1 VTFEGRLTLGELI
14 RRLRGAGYLR
24 AAGVQSDDAG
34 DAFEQLIEILG
45 GGEAGMKFYYVVDR
59 RALLAQLKVLRSAR
73 VPKAKP
79 AGI

>member
-24 AAGVQSDDAG
+24 AAGVQSGDAG

-45 GGEAGMKFYYVVDR
+45 GGETGMKFYYVVDR
-59 RALLAQLKVLRSAR
+59 RALLHKLQELRTAR

-79 AGI
+79 AAV